1 MSKEKH
7 LSFAALDLECATSD
21 VGNICEVGLVIIEG
35 GEEVR
40 KFRSLVHPV
49 VESFGDWQRWNFD
62 YTLNDTL
69 KAPSFAEVW
78 ATAKSLIGDLPVVAH
93 NATEVE
99 CKHLGHAFS
108 IHGLDAAESPTFY
121 CTLELA
127 RAQWPDLPK
136 HGIKHVAKHFGW
148 ALDHHNP
155 ESDARVCGSIVQE
168 ACSNRGLND
177 WAELVNAMRLHS
189 HRVPLYPVGWA
200 LDHHN
205 PESDARVCGSIVQE
219 ACSNRGLNDW
229 AELVNAIRLHSHRV
243 PHYKTKLSIK
253 KKSTKPL
260 QRSEYLHELVAW
272 ERTSKPKE
280 FRTGQQFVLSG
291 FDQSKKAELRK
302 AGANQGL
309 VYKRYL
315 KGAVDFLVADERM
328 GASKYAKCQAQ
339 EIPILTEAQFVEA
352 LKDLRL
358 KS

>member
-108 IHGLDAAESPTFY
+108 MHGLDAAESPTFY

-189 HRVPLYPVGWA
+189 HRVPLY
-200 LDHHN
+200 
-205 PESDARVCGSIVQE
+205 
-219 ACSNRGLNDW
+219 
-229 AELVNAIRLHSHRV
+229 
-243 PHYKTKLSIK
+243 KTKLSIK

-302 AGANQGL
+302 AGANKGL

>member
-189 HRVPLYPVGWA
+189 HRVPLY
-200 LDHHN
+200 
-205 PESDARVCGSIVQE
+205 
-219 ACSNRGLNDW
+219 
-229 AELVNAIRLHSHRV
+229 
-243 PHYKTKLSIK
+243 KTKLSIK

-302 AGANQGL
+302 AGANKGL

-352 LKDLRL
+352 LKDLRF

>member
-108 IHGLDAAESPTFY
+108 MHGLDAAESPTFY

-136 HGIKHVAKHFGW
+136 HGIKHVAKHF
-148 ALDHHNP
+148 
-155 ESDARVCGSIVQE
+155 
-168 ACSNRGLND
+168 
-177 WAELVNAMRLHS
+177 
-189 HRVPLYPVGWA
+189 GWA

-302 AGANQGL
+302 AGANKGL

>member
-155 ESDARVCGSIVQE
+155 ESDARVCGF
-168 ACSNRGLND
+168 
-177 WAELVNAMRLHS
+177 
-189 HRVPLYPVGWA
+189 
-200 LDHHN
+200 
-205 PESDARVCGSIVQE
+205 IVQE

>member
-189 HRVPLYPVGWA
+189 HRVPLY
-200 LDHHN
+200 
-205 PESDARVCGSIVQE
+205 
-219 ACSNRGLNDW
+219 
-229 AELVNAIRLHSHRV
+229 
-243 PHYKTKLSIK
+243 KTKLSIK
-253 KKSTKPL
+253 KKSTKSL

-352 LKDLRL
+352 LKHLRL

>member
-1 MSKEKH
+1 MSKEKQM
-7 LSFAALDLECATSD
+7 SFAALDLECATSD

-177 WAELVNAMRLHS
+177 WAELVNA
-189 HRVPLYPVGWA
+189 
-200 LDHHN
+200 
-205 PESDARVCGSIVQE
+205 
-219 ACSNRGLNDW
+219 
-229 AELVNAIRLHSHRV
+229 IRLHSHRV

>member
-177 WAELVNAMRLHS
+177 WAELVNAMRLHP
-189 HRVPLYPVGWA
+189 HRVPL
-200 LDHHN
+200 
-205 PESDARVCGSIVQE
+205 
-219 ACSNRGLNDW
+219 
-229 AELVNAIRLHSHRV
+229 
-243 PHYKTKLSIK
+243 YKTKLSIK

>member
-108 IHGLDAAESPTFY
+108 MHGLDAAESPTFY

-189 HRVPLYPVGWA
+189 HRVPLY
-200 LDHHN
+200 
-205 PESDARVCGSIVQE
+205 
-219 ACSNRGLNDW
+219 
-229 AELVNAIRLHSHRV
+229 
-243 PHYKTKLSIK
+243 KTKLSIK

-272 ERTSKPKE
+272 EHTSKPKE

-302 AGANQGL
+302 AGANKGL

>member
-108 IHGLDAAESPTFY
+108 MHGLDAAESPTFY

-189 HRVPLYPVGWA
+189 HRVP
-200 LDHHN
+200 
-205 PESDARVCGSIVQE
+205 
-219 ACSNRGLNDW
+219 
-229 AELVNAIRLHSHRV
+229 
-243 PHYKTKLSIK
+243 HYKTKLSIK

-302 AGANQGL
+302 AGANKGL

>member
-189 HRVPLYPVGWA
+189 HRVPLY
-200 LDHHN
+200 
-205 PESDARVCGSIVQE
+205 
-219 ACSNRGLNDW
+219 
-229 AELVNAIRLHSHRV
+229 
-243 PHYKTKLSIK
+243 KTKLSIK

-302 AGANQGL
+302 AGANKGL

>member
-189 HRVPLYPVGWA
+189 HRVP
-200 LDHHN
+200 
-205 PESDARVCGSIVQE
+205 
-219 ACSNRGLNDW
+219 
-229 AELVNAIRLHSHRV
+229 
-243 PHYKTKLSIK
+243 HYKTKLSIK

>member
-177 WAELVNAMRLHS
+177 WAELVNA
-189 HRVPLYPVGWA
+189 
-200 LDHHN
+200 
-205 PESDARVCGSIVQE
+205 
-219 ACSNRGLNDW
+219 
-229 AELVNAIRLHSHRV
+229 IRLHSHRV

>member
-177 WAELVNAMRLHS
+177 WAELVNA
-189 HRVPLYPVGWA
+189 
-200 LDHHN
+200 
-205 PESDARVCGSIVQE
+205 
-219 ACSNRGLNDW
+219 
-229 AELVNAIRLHSHRV
+229 IRLHSHRV

-302 AGANQGL
+302 AGANKGL

>member
-189 HRVPLYPVGWA
+189 HRVPLY
-200 LDHHN
+200 
-205 PESDARVCGSIVQE
+205 
-219 ACSNRGLNDW
+219 
-229 AELVNAIRLHSHRV
+229 
-243 PHYKTKLSIK
+243 KTKLSIK

-339 EIPILTEAQFVEA
+339 EIPILTEAQFVA
-352 LKDLRL
+352 ITSWYHRDLQAWEVRTV
-358 KS
+358 

>member
-177 WAELVNAMRLHS
+177 WAELVNA
-189 HRVPLYPVGWA
+189 
-200 LDHHN
+200 
-205 PESDARVCGSIVQE
+205 
-219 ACSNRGLNDW
+219 
-229 AELVNAIRLHSHRV
+229 IRLHSHRV

-352 LKDLRL
+352 LKHLRL

>member
-177 WAELVNAMRLHS
+177 WAELVNAIRLHS
-189 HRVPLYPVGWA
+189 HRVPL
-200 LDHHN
+200 
-205 PESDARVCGSIVQE
+205 
-219 ACSNRGLNDW
+219 
-229 AELVNAIRLHSHRV
+229 
-243 PHYKTKLSIK
+243 YKTKLSIK

>member
-108 IHGLDAAESPTFY
+108 MHGLDAAESPTFY

-189 HRVPLYPVGWA
+189 HRVPL
-200 LDHHN
+200 
-205 PESDARVCGSIVQE
+205 
-219 ACSNRGLNDW
+219 
-229 AELVNAIRLHSHRV
+229 
-243 PHYKTKLSIK
+243 YKTKLSIK

>member
-1 MSKEKH
+1 MSKEKQ

-189 HRVPLYPVGWA
+189 HRVP
-200 LDHHN
+200 
-205 PESDARVCGSIVQE
+205 
-219 ACSNRGLNDW
+219 
-229 AELVNAIRLHSHRV
+229 
-243 PHYKTKLSIK
+243 HYKTKLSIK

>member
-108 IHGLDAAESPTFY
+108 MHGLDAAESPTFY

-136 HGIKHVAKHFGW
+136 HGIKHVAKHF
-148 ALDHHNP
+148 
-155 ESDARVCGSIVQE
+155 
-168 ACSNRGLND
+168 
-177 WAELVNAMRLHS
+177 
-189 HRVPLYPVGWA
+189 GWA

>member
-177 WAELVNAMRLHS
+177 WAELVNA
-189 HRVPLYPVGWA
+189 
-200 LDHHN
+200 
-205 PESDARVCGSIVQE
+205 
-219 ACSNRGLNDW
+219 
-229 AELVNAIRLHSHRV
+229 IRLHSHRV

-253 KKSTKPL
+253 KKPTKPL

-352 LKDLRL
+352 LKHLRL

>member
-62 YTLNDTL
+62 YTFNDTL

-136 HGIKHVAKHFGW
+136 HGIKHVAKHF
-148 ALDHHNP
+148 
-155 ESDARVCGSIVQE
+155 
-168 ACSNRGLND
+168 
-177 WAELVNAMRLHS
+177 
-189 HRVPLYPVGWA
+189 GWA

>member
-177 WAELVNAMRLHS
+177 WAELVNA
-189 HRVPLYPVGWA
+189 
-200 LDHHN
+200 
-205 PESDARVCGSIVQE
+205 
-219 ACSNRGLNDW
+219 
-229 AELVNAIRLHSHRV
+229 IRLHSHRV

-272 ERTSKPKE
+272 EHTSKPKE

-352 LKDLRL
+352 LKDLRF

>member
-189 HRVPLYPVGWA
+189 HRVPLY
-200 LDHHN
+200 
-205 PESDARVCGSIVQE
+205 
-219 ACSNRGLNDW
+219 
-229 AELVNAIRLHSHRV
+229 
-243 PHYKTKLSIK
+243 KTKLSIK

>member
-177 WAELVNAMRLHS
+177 WAELVNA
-189 HRVPLYPVGWA
+189 
-200 LDHHN
+200 
-205 PESDARVCGSIVQE
+205 
-219 ACSNRGLNDW
+219 
-229 AELVNAIRLHSHRV
+229 IRLHSHRV

-272 ERTSKPKE
+272 EHTSKPKE

>member
-108 IHGLDAAESPTFY
+108 MHGLDAAESPTFY

-189 HRVPLYPVGWA
+189 HRVPLY
-200 LDHHN
+200 
-205 PESDARVCGSIVQE
+205 
-219 ACSNRGLNDW
+219 
-229 AELVNAIRLHSHRV
+229 
-243 PHYKTKLSIK
+243 KTKLSIK

-302 AGANQGL
+302 AGANKGL

-339 EIPILTEAQFVEA
+339 EIPILTEAQFFEA

>member
-1 MSKEKH
+1 MSKEKQ

-189 HRVPLYPVGWA
+189 HRVPLY
-200 LDHHN
+200 
-205 PESDARVCGSIVQE
+205 
-219 ACSNRGLNDW
+219 
-229 AELVNAIRLHSHRV
+229 
-243 PHYKTKLSIK
+243 KTKLSIK